1 MTKLGSLVLFGALL
15 VPQTVFAQDR
25 FGSAGQFAISADR
38 LTGVSHTTVKREQGE
53 VTVTQNMT
61 TITLLASTLDGRNS
75 AYSFPRIGGD
85 YFVIDGLSLGAAIG
99 LVHTSSSNETEQGNN
114 SIETDGPSQTGF
126 LIYPRVGYALMFQDS
141 FGFWPRG
148 GLTYAS
154 ASSTQEADDEDEDDS
169 KTSLS
174 ALALSLEALFVFSPV
189 PHVAFTAGPTLDLGL
204 SGSFENNPGGPGT
217 TTEYDIKATDIGLQL
232 GITAFF

>member
-38 LTGVSHTTVKREQGE
+38 LTGISHTTIKSELGAVEQ
-53 VTVTQNMT
+53 TDSLT
-61 TITLLASTLDGRNS
+61 TITLFTNTLGDRTS
-75 AYSFPRIGGD
+75 AYSAPRLGGD

-99 LVHTSSSNETEQGNN
+99 IVHNTSSREMAQGNN
-114 SIETDGPSQTGF
+114 SIETDGPSRTGF
-126 LIYPRVGYALMFQDS
+126 LFYPRIGYALMFQDN

-154 ASSTQEADDEDEDDS
+154 ASSTTEGDDGDEDSTQSE
-169 KTSLS
+169 S
-174 ALALSLEALFVFSPV
+174 ALAFSLEALFVFSPF
-189 PHVAFTAGPTLDLGL
+189 PHVAFTGGPTLDLGL
-204 SGSFENNPGGPGT
+204 SGTYETENPPVGDDQ
-217 TTEYDIKATDIGLQL
+217 EYDVKATDIGLQL
-232 GITAFF
+232 GVSVFF

>member
-1 MTKLGSLVLFGALL
+1 MTKIGSLVLFGALL

-38 LTGVSHTTVKREQGE
+38 LTGVSHTSIKTELGE
-53 VTVTQNMT
+53 VTSTQSMT
-61 TITLLASTLDGRNS
+61 TITLFTNTLGDRTS
-75 AYSFPRIGGD
+75 AYSAPRLGGD

-99 LVHTSSSNETEQGNN
+99 IIHSTSSFEQEQDGT
-114 SIETDGPSQTGF
+114 SVETDGPSRTGF
-126 LIYPRVGYALMFQDS
+126 LIYPRVGYALMFQDN

-154 ASSTQEADDEDEDDS
+154 ASSTTEAANGDEGKVS
-169 KTSLS
+169 QS
-174 ALALSLEALFVFSPV
+174 AFALSLEALFLFSPV
-189 PHVAFTAGPTLDLGL
+189 PHVAFTGGPTLDLGL
-204 SGSFENNPGGPGT
+204 SGSYEDDDPGPGDSE
-217 TTEYDIKATDIGLQL
+217 EYDIKATDIGLQF